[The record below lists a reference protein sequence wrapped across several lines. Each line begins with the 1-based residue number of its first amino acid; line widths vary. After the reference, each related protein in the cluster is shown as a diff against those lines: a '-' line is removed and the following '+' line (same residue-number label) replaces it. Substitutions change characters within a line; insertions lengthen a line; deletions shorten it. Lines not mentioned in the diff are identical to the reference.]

1 MKITAAVLERDGIAG
16 NYAEERPLAIR
27 ELDLA
32 APGPGEV
39 LIRVAAAGICHSDLS
54 VINGTRRRPLPMVLG
69 HEASGHV
76 EALGEGVEDLE
87 PGDHVVCIF
96 APGCGRCTPCAEGR
110 PALCEKAARHHA
122 AGELMTG
129 HRRLSLGGRPVHHH
143 LGISGFA
150 THAVVARPSLVRV
163 PREVPPHVSALF
175 SCAML
180 TGAGAVFN
188 TAQIRPGSK
197 VAVVGLGGVGLSAI
211 LGAAAAGAAEIV
223 AIDPFPAKMEAAR
236 AMGATLSVPADGD
249 TVAAVRDL
257 TAGGVDYAFELAGSV
272 RALETAFAVTRR
284 GGMTVTAGL
293 PHPDDRMSLEALK
306 LVAEERTLKG
316 SYIGSCVPQRDL
328 PRMLAL
334 HRRGLLPVEKMLTH
348 RLKLDE
354 INLAMDR
361 LAEGS
366 AIRQVVDLG

>member
-122 AGELMTG
+122 VGELMTG

>member
-27 ELDLA
+27 QLDLA
-32 APGPGEV
+32 EPGPGEV

-122 AGELMTG
+122 VGELMTG

-163 PREVPPHVSALF
+163 PSEVPPHVSALF

>member
-16 NYAEERPLAIR
+16 NYAEERPLVVR
-27 ELDLA
+27 ELDLE

-39 LIRVAAAGICHSDLS
+39 LIRVAAAGVCHSDLS

-69 HEASGHV
+69 HEASGYV
-76 EALGEGVEDLE
+76 EALGAGVEDLE

-110 PALCEKAARHHA
+110 PALCERAARHHGV
-122 AGELMTG
+122 GELMTG
-129 HRRLSLGGRPVHHH
+129 HRRLSHEGRPVHHH

-163 PREVPPHVSALF
+163 PRDVPPHVSALF

-188 TAQIRPGSK
+188 TAQIRPGAR

-211 LGAAAAGAAEIV
+211 LGAAAAGAGEIV
-223 AIDPFPAKMEAAR
+223 AIDPFPAKTEVAR
-236 AMGATLSVPADGD
+236 AMGATLAVPADGD
-249 TVAAVRDL
+249 TVSAVRDL
-257 TAGGVDYAFELAGSV
+257 TGGGVDYAFEFAGSI
-272 RALETAFAVTRR
+272 RALETAFEVTRR
-284 GGMTVTAGL
+284 GGMTITGGL
-293 PHPDDRMSLEALK
+293 PAPHERMPLDALK

-361 LAEGS
+361 LADGG
-366 AIRQVVDLG
+366 AIRQVVEIG

>member
-122 AGELMTG
+122 VGELMTG

-293 PHPDDRMSLEALK
+293 PHPDDRMSLEALT

>member
-1 MKITAAVLERDGIAG
+1 MKITGAVLERDGIAG

-69 HEASGHV
+69 HEASGYV
-76 EALGEGVEDLE
+76 EALGEGVEDLD

-122 AGELMTG
+122 VGELMTG

>member
-69 HEASGHV
+69 HEASGYV
-76 EALGEGVEDLE
+76 EALGEGVEDLD

-122 AGELMTG
+122 VGELMTG

-334 HRRGLLPVEKMLTH
+334 HCRGLLPVEKMLTH

>member
-32 APGPGEV
+32 EPGPGEV

-87 PGDHVVCIF
+87 HGDHVVCIF

-122 AGELMTG
+122 VGELMTG
-129 HRRLSLGGRPVHHH
+129 HRRLSLGGRSVHHH

-211 LGAAAAGAAEIV
+211 LGAAAAGASEIV

-361 LAEGS
+361 LAKGS

>member
-69 HEASGHV
+69 HEASGYV
-76 EALGEGVEDLE
+76 EALGEGVEDLD

-122 AGELMTG
+122 VGELMTG

-284 GGMTVTAGL
+284 GGTTVTAGL

>member
-16 NYAEERPLAIR
+16 NYAEERPFAIR

-122 AGELMTG
+122 VGELMTG

-354 INLAMDR
+354 INPAMDR

>member
-69 HEASGHV
+69 HEASGYV
-76 EALGEGVEDLE
+76 EALGEGVEDLD

-122 AGELMTG
+122 VGELMTG

-284 GGMTVTAGL
+284 GGTTVTAGL

-334 HRRGLLPVEKMLTH
+334 PRRGLLPVEKMLTH

>member
-32 APGPGEV
+32 EPGPGEV

-122 AGELMTG
+122 VGELMTG
-129 HRRLSLGGRPVHHH
+129 HRRLSLGGRSVHHH

>member
-76 EALGEGVEDLE
+76 EALGEGVEDFE

-122 AGELMTG
+122 VGELMTG